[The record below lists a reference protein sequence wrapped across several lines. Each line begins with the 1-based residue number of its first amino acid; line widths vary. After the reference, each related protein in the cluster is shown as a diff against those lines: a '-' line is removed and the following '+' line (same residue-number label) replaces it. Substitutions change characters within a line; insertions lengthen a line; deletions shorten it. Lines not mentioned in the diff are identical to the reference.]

1 MRLENISKENSNK
14 PKLLD
19 QVRAAIRT
27 KHLPRSTEKNY
38 VLWIYRYIVYQNKR
52 HPAEMGE
59 TEIREFLNHLAVKRN
74 VAASTQNSPR
84 EIT

>member
-1 MRLENISKENSNK
+1 MSDLQNHPPTDK

-27 KHLPRSTEKNY
+27 RHYSIRTEESYIN
-38 VLWIYRYIVYQNKR
+38 WIKRYIIFHNKK
-52 HPAEMGE
+52 HPKEMGE
-59 TEIREFLNHLAVKRN
+59 KEINEFLTHLAVKEN

-84 EIT
+84 EIK